1 MHYLEGLKYE
11 TELYINMGY
20 YTIRLYPAI
29 QDMTMIVTEF
39 GKFIDNCSPMD
50 MCTLGYI
57 FQAKVYELLGDIEG
71 VKTYING
78 ILALFKD
85 CFGKHIE
92 QLRMIFGILRAA
104 GLKVNVPKYS
114 FMLKE
119 IPYLG

>member
-39 GKFIDNCSPMD
+39 GKFIDNFSPMD

-57 FQAKVYELLGDIEG
+57 FQAIRFITDYHRLNRKLVRKLYTLLI
-71 VKTYING
+71 I
-78 ILALFKD
+78 
-85 CFGKHIE
+85 C
-92 QLRMIFGILRAA
+92 
-104 GLKVNVPKYS
+104 
-114 FMLKE
+114 
-119 IPYLG
+119 